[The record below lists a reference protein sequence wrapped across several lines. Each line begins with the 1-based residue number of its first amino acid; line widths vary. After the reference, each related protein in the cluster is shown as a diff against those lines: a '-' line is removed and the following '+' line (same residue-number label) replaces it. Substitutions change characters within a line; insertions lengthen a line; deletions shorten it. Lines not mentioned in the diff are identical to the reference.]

1 MFLTLSL
8 LVYDFDGVITDNT
21 VYVDQHGT
29 ETVRVHRGDGLA
41 ISLFKKAG
49 YKQLILS
56 TETNPVVSKRAEKL
70 GIPVIQGSANKRDAL
85 QHYCKKNNIDLQTV
99 LYVGNDIND
108 YDVMQLVK
116 YKICPADAVDS
127 IKAISDV
134 ILTIKGGNGVIRE
147 LYDKLIGEI
156 YD

>member
-1 MFLTLSL
+1 MILTLSL

-70 GIPVIQGSANKRDAL
+70 GIPVIQGSTNKRDAL

-116 YKICPADAVDS
+116 HKICPADAVDS
-127 IKAISDV
+127 IKDISDD
-134 ILTIKGGNGVIRE
+134 ILISKGGNGVIRE
-147 LYDKLIGEI
+147 LYDKLMGET

>member
-1 MFLTLSL
+1 MFSPVSL
-8 LVYDFDGVITDNT
+8 LVYDFDGVLTDNT

-41 ISLFKKAG
+41 ISLLKKAG

-56 TETNPVVSKRAEKL
+56 TETNPVVTKRAEKL
-70 GIPVIQGSANKRDAL
+70 GIPVIQGSSNKTDTL
-85 QHYCKKNNIDLQTV
+85 HTYCKKNNIDLQTI

-108 YDVMQLVK
+108 FNVMQSVK

-127 IKAISDV
+127 IKDISDV
-134 ILTIKGGNGVIRE
+134 ILTTKGGNGVIRD
-147 LYDKLIGEI
+147 LYDKLVELS
-156 YD
+156 DE

>member
-1 MFLTLSL
+1 MFSNVSL
-8 LVYDFDGVITDNT
+8 LVYDFDGVLTDNT

-41 ISLFKKAG
+41 ISLLKKAG

-56 TETNPVVSKRAEKL
+56 TETNPVVTKRAEKL

-85 QHYCKKNNIDLQTV
+85 QRYCQENNIDLQTV

-108 YDVMQLVK
+108 FEVMNSVK

-127 IKAISDV
+127 IKEISDI
-134 ILTIKGGNGVIRE
+134 ILTTKGGNGVVRE
-147 LYDKLIGEI
+147 LYDKLTPNSDE
-156 YD
+156 